1 MYVCICHAITE
12 EKLKEAM
19 KETSTVNSRDVL
31 KRLGV
36 GESCGIC
43 LFEAIN
49 RIETMTHSSETV
61 SSSQI
66 NSSPISK

>member
-19 KETSTVNSRDVL
+19 KENSRVNKRDVL

-43 LFEAIN
+43 LIEAMSK
-49 RIETMTHSSETV
+49 IEGMSHSKDE
-61 SSSQI
+61 SSLLSI
-66 NSSPISK
+66 KSSK

>member
-19 KETSTVNSRDVL
+19 KESSMVNSRDVL

-36 GESCGIC
+36 GDSCGVC
-43 LFEAIN
+43 LIEAMN
-49 RIETMTHSSETV
+49 KIESMGHSNKEV
-61 SSSQI
+61 SLIS
-66 NSSPISK
+66 NSCSPKK

>member
-12 EKLKEAM
+12 DKLKEAM
-19 KETSTVNSRDVL
+19 KETSTMNSKDVL

-43 LFEAIN
+43 LIEAMN
-49 RIETMTHSSETV
+49 KIEGMAKSKE
-61 SSSQI
+61 SSSATQLQ
-66 NSSPISK
+66 SSIVSK

>member
-12 EKLKEAM
+12 ENLKEAM
-19 KETSTVNSRDVL
+19 KENSRVNKRDVL

-43 LFEAIN
+43 LIEAMSK
-49 RIETMTHSSETV
+49 IEGMSHSKEK
-61 SSSQI
+61 SSVA
-66 NSSPISK
+66 PTKPTK